1 MATSRG
7 WRSQPLSLR
16 PQRRGG
22 VDPSRSAEELAGAPS
37 VMDALASYDKRWRP
51 FARRMQQTAAM
62 LQRLCG
68 IERVRTLRVRD
79 ALLAGLAQFPRLSEE
94 GIRGPWPQT
103 SEGSDPDPCLETPAK
118 RPFNG
123 CLVVTIGVSVR
134 RLRGWI

>member
-1 MATSRG
+1 
-7 WRSQPLSLR
+7 
-16 PQRRGG
+16 
-22 VDPSRSAEELAGAPS
+22 
-37 VMDALASYDKRWRP
+37 MDALASYDKRWRP